1 MVWSTDVVMKNESRG
16 EKSGSF
22 ILWTLEV
29 LSAFIRLFLQHLI
42 SSARH
47 CWQRLLCHPQH
58 FPQLPGL
65 FEAEERDIYNRV
77 RSEVKTRGLNF
88 STTLGDYL
96 RFRLEFYGLI
106 LLMLYRQFFIPAFHT
121 EVGRQGGGWPRF
133 LASVFLDDTLCGATF
148 ISEIKYPRFLFFY
161 WKWKAVIIPFL
172 LPFVLLHWFT
182 AVWGHCPDSTL
193 IFKGVSNFR

>member
-1 MVWSTDVVMKNESRG
+1 MLWNKTNSEQLVACPTWEKNRLLNWARPQILMVWSTDVVMKNESRG

-29 LSAFIRLFLQHLI
+29 LSAFIRLLLQHLI

-88 STTLGDYL
+88 STTLRDYL

-106 LLMLYRQFFIPAFHT
+106 LLMLYRQFFYPSLSH
-121 EVGRQGGGWPRF
+121 RGWEAGWRMTK
-133 LASVFLDDTLCGATF
+133 VFGQCIFRMIRCVELCL
-148 ISEIKYPRFLFFY
+148 SLK
-161 WKWKAVIIPFL
+161 
-172 LPFVLLHWFT
+172 
-182 AVWGHCPDSTL
+182 
-193 IFKGVSNFR
+193 

>member
-29 LSAFIRLFLQHLI
+29 LSAFIRLLLQHLI

-88 STTLGDYL
+88 STTLRDYL

-133 LASVFLDDTLCGATF
+133 LASVFLGWYVVWSYVYLWNK
-148 ISEIKYPRFLFFY
+148 ISQIF
-161 WKWKAVIIPFL
+161 FL
-172 LPFVLLHWFT
+172 LKVESCNNPFSTAICSASLIHSSLRTLSWLHF
-182 AVWGHCPDSTL
+182 
-193 IFKGVSNFR
+193 NFQGCQ